1 MANTI
6 SDKLTYLEGTKSAIK
21 DAIVAK
27 GVAVLDSDTFRSYAD
42 KIGQIESGG
51 GGKIDLSIIPISLGF
66 SYMHR
71 FRDGGE
77 DKLENYFIMNR
88 SNYNYFFYGCEWG
101 EGDTFTFDCH
111 NKPINDLFHSYSSSN
126 QISKITLLNSTSSL
140 GSSLFYNCQHLVE
153 INATL
158 RLSQF
163 YQTFNGC
170 RKLKILPTMDFSIA
184 SSLSGIFDS
193 CELLETIPDIYA
205 PQCSGQTNR
214 MFMNCKSLKSLG
226 KITIANNTA
235 LEGNAFGYT
244 FNTSYYLPNL
254 TDFGGVVTNKSFN
267 LTNLSGLTESSVNN
281 VLESVIDLTG
291 NPTQTITFNS
301 AVYNTLTEEQKSL
314 AASKNWTLASA

>member
-1 MANTI
+1 
-6 SDKLTYLEGTKSAIK
+6 
-21 DAIVAK
+21 
-27 GVAVLDSDTFRSYAD
+27 
-42 KIGQIESGG
+42 
-51 GGKIDLSIIPISLGF
+51 
-66 SYMHR
+66 MHR

-126 QISKITLLNSTSSL
+126 QISKITLLNSTSYF

-163 YQTFNGC
+163 NQTFNGC

-184 SSLSGIFDS
+184 SSLLGIFDS